1 MNSGESK
8 EKAGFWVHW
17 DSQVYAWQVVFD
29 MGWAGPLDLYVRK
42 DKVQLP
48 KLFKGIECNTPSIHC
63 VDQVLC

>member
-1 MNSGESK
+1 MD
-8 EKAGFWVHW
+8 W